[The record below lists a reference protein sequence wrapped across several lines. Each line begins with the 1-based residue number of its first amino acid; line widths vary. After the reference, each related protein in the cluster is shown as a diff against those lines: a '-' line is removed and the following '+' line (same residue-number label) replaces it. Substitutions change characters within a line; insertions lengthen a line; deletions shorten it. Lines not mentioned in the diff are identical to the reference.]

1 MRRKFDDKFK
11 AKVAL
16 EALQSGDRVSEI
28 ASRNKVHPNQVTE
41 WRNEL
46 ISKAKEIFTKS
57 DNKAEKEWENREAE
71 LLKIIGIRDV
81 ELEFQ
86 KKNLKKLGLL

>member
-16 EALQSGDRVSEI
+16 EALQNGTRISEV
-28 ASRNKVHPNQVTE
+28 ASKYKVHPNQVTE
-41 WRNEL
+41 WKKEL
-46 ISKAKEIFTKS
+46 VGKAVQVFEKK
-57 DNKAEKEWENREAE
+57 DNKAEKEWEKREEE

-86 KKNLKKLGLL
+86 KKSLKKLGLL